1 MPQWAVRPVVAMG
14 VVALASGASWWLSS
28 GSAPPEATFWFEPVE
43 HASPALGS
51 LTTADMDAIAAIAR
65 AEIDGAFR
73 GLAITWTHRRG
84 ARYRVRVVQELHDL
98 RFGRRLPVP
107 AEARAVPGFGG
118 QGAVNFAW
126 FASAAAGYAPPGADR
141 QSVVE
146 AIGRGIGRAAVHEFT
161 HLFLPS
167 APIHDSTDVRSY
179 EYASAARAE
188 QYFGEM
194 RWAFAWPLLQRRFSA
209 EDRSQGGRVNPP

>member
-1 MPQWAVRPVVAMG
+1 MPQWAVRPVVVMG
-14 VVALASGASWWLSS
+14 VVALASGASWWLAS
-28 GSAPPEATFWFEPVE
+28 GSAPQEAAFWFEHVE
-43 HASPALGS
+43 HSAPRLGGS
-51 LTTADMDAIAAIAR
+51 LTTADMDAIVSIAR
-65 AEIDGAFR
+65 AEITGAFR
-73 GLAITWTHRRG
+73 GLGITWTDRRD

-98 RFGRRLPVP
+98 RFGRRVPVP
-107 AEARAVPGFGG
+107 AEARAVSGFGG

-126 FASAAAGYAPPGADR
+126 LASAAVGYAPADADR

-146 AIGRGIGRAAVHEFT
+146 AIGRGVGRAAVHEFA
-161 HLFLPS
+161 HLFLPN

-194 RWAFAWPLLQRRFSA
+194 RWAFAWPLLQRRFRA
-209 EDRSQGGRVNPP
+209 EGMTR